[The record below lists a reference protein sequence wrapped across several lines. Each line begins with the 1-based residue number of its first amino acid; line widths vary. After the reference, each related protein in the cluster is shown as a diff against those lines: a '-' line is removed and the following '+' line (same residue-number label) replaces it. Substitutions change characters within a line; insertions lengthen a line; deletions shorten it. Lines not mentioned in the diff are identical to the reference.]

1 MLFSALEPV
10 TYRVATLML
19 TDMPGG
25 VWSWTHDA
33 SDGHGTARN
42 LARAQAAID
51 AHLAR
56 HDAHSQKVKT

>member
-1 MLFSALEPV
+1 MRFSALEPV
-10 TYRVATLML
+10 TYRGATLML

-25 VWSWTHDA
+25 VLSWTHDA
-33 SDGHGTARN
+33 TDGHGTARN